1 MQHDIVS
8 GAQWLAARQAL
19 LAEEKKLAELRARD
33 RRAAPRPAMDGRST
47 RPMPSTRRPAGR
59 RSASCSGAA
68 GG

>member
-8 GAQWLAARQAL
+8 NTEWLAARQAL
-19 LAEEKKLAELRARD
+19 LAEEKKLAELRARIVEQ
-33 RRAAPRPAMDGRST
+33 RRALPWTAVE

-59 RSASCSGAA
+59 RSASCSRAA